1 MSTDSST
8 VPLSIGEIGW
18 RIQLTR
24 GQRVV
29 LDADLA
35 ASHRDLANRL
45 TELEHKTEA
54 LAMRYHTF
62 SRNTRVQLKHVFDA
76 IR

>member
-1 MSTDSST
+1 M
-8 VPLSIGEIGW
+8 LQI
-18 RIQLTR
+18 
-24 GQRVV
+24 

-54 LAMRYHTF
+54 LAMRYDTF
-62 SRNTRVQLKHVFDA
+62 SRNTRVQLKRVFHA
-76 IR
+76 IRELMIPPDSSKRPIGLVTSDDKRG